1 MSVRHEVNFD
11 LSTFYLKERGLELNN
26 YNLDRRIR
34 VRETR
39 PPVGSMLSRKL
50 SFTPPK
56 HFSRTYFEKSF
67 HFSSEAIAHPI
78 KKSYFGYFQSPKYFS
93 EFSSEIKRIFT
104 LSRTSNT
111 MSKLQESIDFTES
124 VAIHIRRGDYVGK
137 EKFHGL
143 STEKYFRNALDLIH
157 LNNSQKK
164 IVVFSED
171 YLMAKSIFPEA
182 WKIITP
188 EILNSPSENL
198 ALMSRFENFIG
209 SNSSFS
215 WWSAFLSEKREGL
228 NIFPRPWFS
237 DVQFNDRDLLMPNWI
252 TLGNDGTNAN
262 D

>member
-1 MSVRHEVNFD
+1 
-11 LSTFYLKERGLELNN
+11 
-26 YNLDRRIR
+26 
-34 VRETR
+34 
-39 PPVGSMLSRKL
+39 
-50 SFTPPK
+50 
-56 HFSRTYFEKSF
+56 
-67 HFSSEAIAHPI
+67 
-78 KKSYFGYFQSPKYFS
+78 
-93 EFSSEIKRIFT
+93 
-104 LSRTSNT
+104 
-111 MSKLQESIDFTES
+111 MSKLQESIDFAES

-143 STEKYFRNALDLIH
+143 STEKYFRNALDLIQ

-171 YLMAKSIFPEA
+171 YLTAKNIFPEA

-188 EILNSPSENL
+188 EILNSPCENL
-198 ALMSRFENFIG
+198 ALMSKFENFIG

-228 NIFPRPWFS
+228 DIFPRPWFS
-237 DVQFNDRDLLMPNWI
+237 DVKFNDRDLLMPNWI